1 MPSEPTIKD
10 PETPPFQ
17 GIGFMLSSLGHAV
30 SNRFALILKPYG
42 LEPREFALLRRISLA
57 EGSTQQAIGEML
69 GIQAPRMVA
78 LIDSLQERGLLERR
92 LSPSDRR
99 ARALYLTE
107 TGKSSLQ
114 QATEAAVEFER
125 TIAQD
130 LSSEQRTDFSEML
143 ALIARRL
150 EIPPGVHGSH
160 IAGHDQP
167 GPCSSPQ

>member
-1 MPSEPTIKD
+1 MPSDPTISTS
-10 PETPPFQ
+10 EIEPFR

-30 SNRFALILKPYG
+30 ANRFALIIGPYE
-42 LEPREFALLRRISLA
+42 LEPREFALLRRISVA

-69 GIQAPRMVA
+69 GVPASRMVA

-107 TGKSSLQ
+107 AGRIRLRR
-114 QATEAAVEFER
+114 ATEAAIEFER

-130 LSSEQRTDFSEML
+130 LSENQRKELAAML
-143 ALIARRL
+143 SSIAERL
-150 EIPPGVHGSH
+150 GIPPGVHGSH
-160 IAGHDQP
+160 IP
-167 GPCSSPQ
+167 G